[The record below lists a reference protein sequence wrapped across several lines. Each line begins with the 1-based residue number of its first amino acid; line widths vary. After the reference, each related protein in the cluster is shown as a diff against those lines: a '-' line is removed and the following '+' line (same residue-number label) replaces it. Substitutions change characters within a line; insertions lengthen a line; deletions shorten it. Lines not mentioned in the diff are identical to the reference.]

1 MGSGKKPRASI
12 GDCTHVTTDPA
23 IKLAPLVAPFRSTGA
38 EQKSFIA
45 AGDQFTALA
54 RFGRESAHAVL
65 VANEP
70 YRQSGF
76 ENAFI
81 KDGVIAIDAHGNLK
95 SYLEYVRAVEA
106 IQAKAVVLGYG
117 AQAQAVPIDS
127 VPGGYV
133 GRFGGHDI
141 YAPAQ

>member
-1 MGSGKKPRASI
+1 MGNGKKSRVSV
-12 GDCTHVTTDPA
+12 GDSTHATTDPA
-23 IKLAPLVAPFRSTGA
+23 VDVAPLVAPFRSTGA
-38 EQKSFIA
+38 EQKSFVA

-54 RFGRESAHAVL
+54 RFGREGANAV
-65 VANEP
+65 VVFNEP
-70 YRQSGF
+70 HRKSGL

-81 KDGVIAIDAHGNLK
+81 KDGVVAIDAHGNLK
-95 SYLEYVRAVEA
+95 SYLDYARAVEA

-117 AQAQAVPIDS
+117 AEVQAVPIDS

-133 GRFGGHDI
+133 GRFGKHDI